1 MLSTIYGAIAAWRRS
16 HYQAHPGALRRLERP
31 VVSIGALAAGGR
43 GKTPVV
49 ALVAQL
55 LREAGELPAILSR
68 GYARRTRRDGVVVV
82 RSAAGVS
89 ATVDTAGD
97 EPRMLAE
104 QVDAPVLVSE
114 DRFLAGRL
122 AETKLGA
129 TVHVLDD
136 GFQHL
141 HLARTVDL
149 LLIDPADPD
158 QQTLPYGPL
167 RERPDAARCADAIIV
182 DTVDDPT
189 AAAVAERLGAHTWFR
204 LARSIGPPRWVAA
217 GNGSPPVTVPG
228 SGERVVAAAGIAAPR
243 RFATMLRE
251 AGYDVAETVTFAD
264 HHRFTARD
272 VQKLAE
278 TARAAH
284 AGCVLTTEKDAV
296 RLEAL
301 APFPVAFAAVP
312 LRVAVEPAER
322 FREWLLERV
331 AAGGGA

>member
-1 MLSTIYGAIAAWRRS
+1 MLSAIYGALAARRRS
-16 HYQAHPGALRRLERP
+16 RYQAHPGALRRLERP

-43 GKTPVV
+43 GKTPVA

-55 LREAGELPAILSR
+55 LGEAGERPAILSR
-68 GYARRTRRDGVVVV
+68 GYARRTRPDGVVVV
-82 RSAAGVS
+82 RDAAGIS
-89 ATVDTAGD
+89 ATVDCAGD

-104 QVDAPVLVSE
+104 QVDATVLVSE

-167 RERPDAARCADAIIV
+167 RERPDAARCADALIV
-182 DTVDDPT
+182 DTADDPA
-189 AAAVAERLGAHTWFR
+189 AAAVAERLGANAWFR
-204 LARSIGPPRWVAA
+204 LARSIGPPRLVAP
-217 GNGSPPVTVPG
+217 GNGSPPATVPG

-251 AGYDVAETVTFAD
+251 AGYDVAETIAFAD
-264 HHRFTARD
+264 HHRFTASD
-272 VQKLAE
+272 VQKLAD

-284 AGCVLTTEKDAV
+284 AGWILTTEKDAV

-301 APFPVAFAAVP
+301 APFPVTVAAVP

-322 FREWLLERV
+322 FREWLIERV
-331 AAGGGA
+331 AAGGGT